1 MLVGVVMIGIA
12 NAEHGGRL
20 GLGMALSY
28 SLAVLDVGIGDAL
41 ALETHLL

>member
-1 MLVGVVMIGIA
+1 MLVGVVVIRLTY
-12 NAEHGGRL
+12 AEHGGRL

-28 SLAVLDVGIGDAL
+28 SLAILDVGIGDAL

>member
-1 MLVGVVMIGIA
+1 MLVGVVMIGVA
-12 NAEHGGRL
+12 NSEHGGRL

>member
-1 MLVGVVMIGIA
+1 MLVGIVMIGVA

-28 SLAVLDVGIGDAL
+28 SLAVLDVRTGDAL
-41 ALETHLL
+41 SLETHLL